1 MWLWICGRARL
12 PTDSG
17 TACAFLPRIKS
28 SSSFIHQ
35 TLLGVQLGYAYTS
48 RIFLILGAAVT
59 KVTKKSIQLIR
70 YSSLSSTNI
79 SMSDDIDEIEAL
91 LKPSRKK
98 QQVLVLSLGI
108 SCVLGVLL
116 SYCLFQNMDY
126 LYVMISILLCLSIEN
141 WAKSHF
147 LDAR

>member
-1 MWLWICGRARL
+1 M
-12 PTDSG
+12 
-17 TACAFLPRIKS
+17 
-28 SSSFIHQ
+28 
-35 TLLGVQLGYAYTS
+35 GYAYTS

-98 QQVLVLSLGI
+98 QQFLVLFLGI

>member
-1 MWLWICGRARL
+1 M
-12 PTDSG
+12 
-17 TACAFLPRIKS
+17 
-28 SSSFIHQ
+28 
-35 TLLGVQLGYAYTS
+35 GYAYNL